1 MIAKP
6 PLTLYVHIPWCIQ
19 KCPYCDFNSHALQG
33 ELPEKRYVDALIR
46 DLESQ
51 QERVTGRFVETIFFG
66 GGTPSLF
73 SAQSLGRLITE
84 IKERLRVR
92 DGAEITLEANPGT
105 MDAARFVDFRGAGIN
120 RLSLGI

>member
-51 QERVTGRFVETIFFG
+51 QERVTGRFVETIFFWG
-66 GGTPSLF
+66 RNSQSFF
-73 SAQSLGRLITE
+73 SAVTGSFDHGDQ
-84 IKERLRVR
+84 
-92 DGAEITLEANPGT
+92 GAIESA
-105 MDAARFVDFRGAGIN
+105 
-120 RLSLGI
+120 